1 MKSRRNGGVKW
12 VVNVTDRIKT
22 LAIMQLRSLYPDN
35 NQYQIYNKP
44 VKQDLKL
51 PAFLVRIINV
61 HQERSMK
68 NQAIRTYSFS
78 IVYLPSTD
86 EIDDEC
92 LNVLEVIQNNF
103 KYLADRF
110 HIHEIGGEIVNET
123 LMINF
128 QVKVRLYDS
137 QEETKMKTL
146 EGIGFDT
153 NNDF

>member
-1 MKSRRNGGVKW
+1 M
-12 VVNVTDRIKT
+12 VNVTDRIKT

-68 NQAIRTYSFS
+68 NQVIRTYSFS

-103 KYLADRF
+103 KYLADSF
-110 HIHEIGGEIVNET
+110 QIHEIEGEIVNET

-128 QVKVRLYDS
+128 QVKARLYDS
-137 QEETKMKTL
+137 QEEAKMKTL
-146 EGIGFDT
+146 EGVGFDT